1 MKNNDHNVFQF
12 QVTAESFRETPQR
25 RWPCRDCGRYFSCA
39 AEVAAHRVSATR
51 AVQLVCGQCGD
62 LVSPGDM
69 PTHMATSHAE
79 EVGDHGEVIIFNY
92 QKIFCAGTV
101 RRVRGLVRGPGEPRG
116 GGARRPQRGAHPR
129 HQHLRRGWH
138 LSDYKVTR
146 RGQLTWFQSKCVSPT
161 MISGKYR

>member
-1 MKNNDHNVFQF
+1 MKNNDQNVFQC

-79 EVGDHGEVIIFNY
+79 EVGAHVL
-92 QKIFCAGTV
+92 
-101 RRVRGLVRGPGEPRG
+101 VRGLQQVALLVLVAQGLGCCGR
-116 GGARRPQRGAHPR
+116 
-129 HQHLRRGWH
+129 
-138 LSDYKVTR
+138 
-146 RGQLTWFQSKCVSPT
+146 
-161 MISGKYR
+161 

>member
-1 MKNNDHNVFQF
+1 MKNNDQNVFRC

-25 RWPCRDCGRYFSCA
+25 RWPCPDCGRYFSCA

-79 EVGDHGEVIIFNY
+79 EVNHEFMEMLN
-92 QKIFCAGTV
+92 F
-101 RRVRGLVRGPGEPRG
+101 
-116 GGARRPQRGAHPR
+116 
-129 HQHLRRGWH
+129 
-138 LSDYKVTR
+138 
-146 RGQLTWFQSKCVSPT
+146 
-161 MISGKYR
+161 

>member
-1 MKNNDHNVFQF
+1 MKNNDHNVFQC

-92 QKIFCAGTV
+92 QKYFAQVRCGECGDWCGDLANHAAEVHGGHSAVLTLGTSTCAGDGTS
-101 RRVRGLVRGPGEPRG
+101 LI
-116 GGARRPQRGAHPR
+116 
-129 HQHLRRGWH
+129 
-138 LSDYKVTR
+138 TR
-146 RGQLTWFQSKCVSPT
+146 
-161 MISGKYR
+161 